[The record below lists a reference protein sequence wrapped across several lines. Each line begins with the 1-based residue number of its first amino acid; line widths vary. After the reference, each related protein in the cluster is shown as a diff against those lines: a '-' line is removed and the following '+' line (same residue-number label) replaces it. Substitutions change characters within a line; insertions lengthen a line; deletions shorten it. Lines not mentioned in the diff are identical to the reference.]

1 MCVFLQNA
9 CIFNA
14 FGELGKKNIDYNGE
28 TQNGIGE
35 VQLSLDSN
43 RRHSA
48 DRAFLEPVRSRPN
61 LNIRVNSFVTK
72 ILIDSDS
79 KNAYGVRYVK
89 NQQTFNAYASKE
101 VILSA
106 GSINTPQILM
116 WSGIGPKNHLIE
128 NDINVVQDL
137 PVGERLQDHL
147 MYALTIFR

>member
-1 MCVFLQNA
+1 MGQVQFAL
-9 CIFNA
+9 
-14 FGELGKKNIDYNGE
+14 DYNKR
-28 TQNGIGE
+28 Q
-35 VQLSLDSN
+35 SK
-43 RRHSA
+43 
-48 DRAFLEPVRSRPN
+48 DRAFLEPIKWRPN
-61 LNIRVNSFVTK
+61 LNVSVNSFVTK
-72 ILIDSDS
+72 ILIDVDS
-79 KNAYGVRYVK
+79 KSAYGVRYVK